1 MIFDI
6 PYCRSVFMSV
16 PYPHNFRNA
25 GMLLTYQ
32 SRHHENSANGIT
44 NKSIKILV
52 LLALM
57 LIVALA
63 IAREMT
69 TVRPENDNIHLNL
82 NFFLITC
89 CWAIFS
95 SGWMLWNEEARTFTF
110 RKFCMMKNRGIGQKR
125 TRRNQAENQI
135 CHDCKPYDICA
146 NCIVEAV
153 ISKKP
158 STIASYSSE
167 IRQTTLPGSVYM

>member
-1 MIFDI
+1 MLA
-6 PYCRSVFMSV
+6 PK
-16 PYPHNFRNA
+16 PHNFRHA
-25 GMLLTYQ
+25 GILLTYQ
-32 SRHHENSANGIT
+32 RRHHENSANGIT

-69 TVRPENDNIHLNL
+69 TVSPENDNIHLNL

-110 RKFCMMKNRGIGQKR
+110 RKICMMKNWALGQKR
-125 TRRNQAENQI
+125 TRRNQTENQM
-135 CHDCKPYDICA
+135 CRVCKTDDICA
-146 NCIVEAV
+146 NCIAVAV
-153 ISKKP
+153 IRKKP
-158 STIASYSSE
+158 STIGSYSSE